1 VETRTTAPLL
11 FLPRP
16 CSIEK
21 ENEINLGKEAGP
33 DILYPW
39 KKKKKMVGG
48 GVDAKW
54 PVNEVTTSTLSL
66 SAFNAF
72 PTDNKQ

>member
-39 KKKKKMVGG
+39 KKKKKEG
-48 GVDAKW
+48 DEKW
-54 PVNEVTTSTLSL
+54 PVNEVTMSTHSQ
-66 SAFNAF
+66 SAFNTF
-72 PTDNKQ
+72 PTDSKQ